1 MMIQDK
7 VQAQRTM
14 LRNVWFCCLGLVLF
28 AVGTSTARADEE
40 TQAKESPA
48 EETQSSEEEP
58 RTSENDPE
66 LKADLEKLQGTWEL
80 YHGNELK
87 GAPNTRSV
95 KIIEGNVETMRRYNL
110 QGKLARE
117 WQMEFILQKDG
128 DLKIYT
134 FYPVGGKPGQGASFL
149 YHIKGDRFFD
159 VPGLFSEKKY
169 RNYLREP
176 AFWVWNRVKDEN
188 ADRQK
193 QTGLT
198 PAQLNIITVM
208 PGDHLFVGHRHQ
220 NKYREMN
227 LDELKAHL
235 EKYKPKQV
243 TLAVDQKADV
253 EFVKQV
259 TELCKTSGVEKLEV
273 QDSSDDPLLK
283 SQAKPEE

>member
-1 MMIQDK
+1 MIVLDL
-7 VQAQRTM
+7 VQAQRTL
-14 LRNVWFCCLGLVLF
+14 LRNVWFCCLGLAMFTVAPL
-28 AVGTSTARADEE
+28 VVQAD
-40 TQAKESPA
+40 
-48 EETQSSEEEP
+48 EEP

-66 LKADLEKLQGTWEL
+66 LQEDLKKLQGMWEL

-95 KIIEGNVETMRRYNL
+95 KMIEGNIETMRRYNL

-117 WQMEFILQKDG
+117 WQVEFILQKDG
-128 DLKIYT
+128 DLKIFTY
-134 FYPVGGKPGQGASFL
+134 YPVGGKPGQGASFL
-149 YHIKGDRFFD
+149 YRIQGDRFFD
-159 VPGLFSEKKY
+159 VPGMFTGEKY

-176 AFWVWNRVKDEN
+176 AFWVWNRVKDED

-193 QTGLT
+193 QTKLT

-208 PGDHLFVGHRHQ
+208 PGDHIFVGHRHQ

-243 TLAVDQKADV
+243 TLAVDQKADM
-253 EFVKQV
+253 EFTNKVIKLCQDLGVK
-259 TELCKTSGVEKLEV
+259 ELEIRKT
-273 QDSSDDPLLK
+273 SDDPLLK
-283 SQAKPEE
+283 SETKPEAKPEAKPAESATIF

>member
-1 MMIQDK
+1 MSVQDL

-14 LRNVWFCCLGLVLF
+14 LRNVWLCCLGLALLTVAPL
-28 AVGTSTARADEE
+28 AVQAD
-40 TQAKESPA
+40 
-48 EETQSSEEEP
+48 EEP
-58 RTSENDPE
+58 RTSKNDPE
-66 LKADLEKLQGTWEL
+66 LQEDLKKLQGTWEL

-95 KIIEGNVETMRRYNL
+95 KMIEGNIETMRRYNL

-117 WQMEFILQKDG
+117 WQVEFILQKDG
-128 DLKIYT
+128 DLKIFT

-149 YHIKGDRFFD
+149 YRIQGDRFFD
-159 VPGLFSEKKY
+159 VPGMFTGEKY

-176 AFWVWNRVKDEN
+176 AFWVWNRVKDED

-193 QTGLT
+193 QTKLT

-208 PGDHLFVGHRHQ
+208 PGDHIFVGHRHQ

-227 LDELKAHL
+227 LDELQAHL

-243 TLAVDQKADV
+243 TLAVDQKADM
-253 EFVKQV
+253 EFTNKVIKLCQDLGVK
-259 TELCKTSGVEKLEV
+259 ELEIRKT
-273 QDSSDDPLLK
+273 SDDPLLK
-283 SQAKPEE
+283 SETKP